1 MAFAS
6 FHYEKAFEEKAM
18 EYIMD
23 AGTSLNVVEKK
34 WSRISDTTKDW
45 AWGNV
50 EEAIAKKDGLNE
62 EQKTRLDEV
71 KAAVGK

>member
-18 EYIMD
+18 EYIIN

-34 WSRISDTTKDW
+34 WGRISSKTQDW
-45 AWGNV
+45 AWMNV
-50 EEAIAKKDGLNE
+50 EEALSKQDHLDE
-62 EQKTRLDEV
+62 EQQARLDEI
-71 KAAVGK
+71 KAKIGK

>member
-18 EYIMD
+18 AYIMN

-34 WSRISDTTKDW
+34 WGRISSKTQDW
-45 AWGNV
+45 AWEQV
-50 EEAIAKKDGLNE
+50 EEVLSKQDALNE
-62 EQKTRLDEV
+62 EQQARLDEV
-71 KAAVGK
+71 KGKIGK